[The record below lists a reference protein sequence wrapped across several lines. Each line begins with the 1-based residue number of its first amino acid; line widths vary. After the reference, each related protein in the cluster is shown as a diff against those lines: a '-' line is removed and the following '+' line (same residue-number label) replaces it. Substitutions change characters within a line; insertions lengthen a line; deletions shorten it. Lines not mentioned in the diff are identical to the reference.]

1 MLCPVVR
8 LGLCKGIFDGIEGS
22 DDFGMLCLGE
32 VVYEFVVI
40 DAFRGRTFACA
51 SPLCAVH
58 VEVVALTEI
67 VVAKQLLRTAGASY
81 AKHRHRDKNN
91 DKNQRI

>member
-8 LGLCKGIFDGIEGS
+8 LGLRKGIFDGIEGS
-22 DDFGMLCLGE
+22 DDFGTLCIGE
-32 VVYEFVVI
+32 IVYEFVVI

-51 SPLCAVH
+51 APLCAVH

-67 VVAKQLLRTAGASY
+67 VVAKQLLRTGASHT
-81 AKHRHRDKNN
+81 KHRHRDKNN